1 MVFKSGSLGPKFE
14 LFLMFLFKLISSFY
28 FYYHLCKMKFKIII
42 TFLFF
47 ATNIYSQNWETN
59 FEVSKNRA
67 EKEKKFI
74 IMVFQGSD
82 WCVPC
87 MKLDK
92 EIWTSEEFVNYSDE
106 NLIMLKVDF
115 PKKRKNK
122 LSQVQQEHNNVL
134 AEKYNTVGYF
144 PFVVL
149 VDYNGNVI
157 GTTAYKKV
165 SPNKY
170 IEIIESFQL

>member
-1 MVFKSGSLGPKFE
+1 
-14 LFLMFLFKLISSFY
+14 
-28 FYYHLCKMKFKIII
+28 MKFKIII

-74 IMVFQGSD
+74 VMVFQGSD
-82 WCVPC
+82 WCAPC
-87 MKLDK
+87 MKLDR
-92 EIWTSEEFVNYSDE
+92 EIWTSIEFVNFSDE
-106 NLIMLKVDF
+106 NLVMLKVDF

-122 LSQVQQEHNNVL
+122 LSKIQQEHNNNL

-144 PFVVL
+144 PFIVIM
-149 VDYNGNVI
+149 DFNGNVV
-157 GTTAYKKV
+157 GTISNKKK
-165 SPNKY
+165 SAMEY
-170 IEIIESFQL
+170 IEIIESFQS

>member
-1 MVFKSGSLGPKFE
+1 M
-14 LFLMFLFKLISSFY
+14 KLR
-28 FYYHLCKMKFKIII
+28 IIVAL
-42 TFLFF
+42 LFF
-47 ATNIYSQNWETN
+47 ITNGFSQNWETS
-59 FEVSKNRA
+59 FEVSKDKA
-67 EKEKKFI
+67 KKEDKLI
-74 IMVFQGSD
+74 VMVFQGTD

-87 MKLDK
+87 MKLAR
-92 EIWTSEEFVNYSDE
+92 EIWTSAEFVNYSDE

-122 LSQVQQEHNNVL
+122 LSEVQQERNNVL

>member
-1 MVFKSGSLGPKFE
+1 M
-14 LFLMFLFKLISSFY
+14 KLR
-28 FYYHLCKMKFKIII
+28 IIVAL
-42 TFLFF
+42 LFF
-47 ATNIYSQNWETN
+47 ITNGFSQNWETS
-59 FEVSKNRA
+59 FEVSKDKA
-67 EKEKKFI
+67 EKEDKLI
-74 IMVFQGSD
+74 VMVFQGSD

-87 MKLDK
+87 MKLDR

>member
-1 MVFKSGSLGPKFE
+1 M
-14 LFLMFLFKLISSFY
+14 KLRV
-28 FYYHLCKMKFKIII
+28 IIGL
-42 TFLFF
+42 LFF
-47 ATNIYSQNWETN
+47 ITNGFSQNWETS
-59 FEVSKNRA
+59 FDVSKDKA
-67 EKEKKFI
+67 EMEDKLI
-74 IMVFQGSD
+74 VMVFQGSD

-87 MKLDK
+87 MKLDR

-122 LSQVQQEHNNVL
+122 LSEVQQEQNNAL

-149 VDYNGNVI
+149 VDYKGNVV
-157 GTTAYKKV
+157 GTTAYKKI
-165 SPNKY
+165 SPDKY
-170 IEIIESFQL
+170 IEIIESF

>member
-1 MVFKSGSLGPKFE
+1 
-14 LFLMFLFKLISSFY
+14 
-28 FYYHLCKMKFKIII
+28 
-42 TFLFF
+42 
-47 ATNIYSQNWETN
+47 
-59 FEVSKNRA
+59 
-67 EKEKKFI
+67 
-74 IMVFQGSD
+74 MVFQGSD
-82 WCVPC
+82 WCAPC

-92 EIWTSEEFVNYSDE
+92 EIWTSEEFVNDSDE

-149 VDYNGNVI
+149 VC
-157 GTTAYKKV
+157 
-165 SPNKY
+165 
-170 IEIIESFQL
+170 